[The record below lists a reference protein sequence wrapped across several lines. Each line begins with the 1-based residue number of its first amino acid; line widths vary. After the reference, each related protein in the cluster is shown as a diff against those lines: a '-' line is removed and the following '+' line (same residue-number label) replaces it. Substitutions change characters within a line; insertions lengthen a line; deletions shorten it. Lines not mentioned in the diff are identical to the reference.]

1 MDDYQEIGDRNP
13 TFFCRFFSMEQLYF
27 LIKQASGN
35 EDFYKLIEGGFAST
49 GTLNFWNEYLILKM
63 ITSAGA

>member
-1 MDDYQEIGDRNP
+1 MIIRRCSVFP
-13 TFFCRFFSMEQLYF
+13 LPVPAYF